1 MDYRIGIIG
10 DGPTDLRVI
19 GKLAECIVSYRRIDP
34 KPPRIF
40 ELGRLNIRDPVDKYW
55 AQASRE
61 DEYHLS
67 GEAGMRLQQEVVA
80 LLLKAIDEFKTLAS
94 CDNLSYKDMILL
106 STDSERRLKS
116 IDAYFDNYA
125 FHLAKILMAAIEKLY
140 HQMVQWGFERQFI
153 PTIVPLPL
161 FPSTEIIVAA
171 ARNSGLSIHDRT
183 PDELKRMLY
192 NVHDMD
198 QLLPEDL
205 DRHPLAH
212 ITTDSLD
219 RIFSFVPE
227 VRYLIHIMLW
237 RA

>member
-1 MDYRIGIIG
+1 M
-10 DGPTDLRVI
+10 
-19 GKLAECIVSYRRIDP
+19 
-34 KPPRIF
+34 
-40 ELGRLNIRDPVDKYW
+40 
-55 AQASRE
+55 
-61 DEYHLS
+61 
-67 GEAGMRLQQEVVA
+67 
-80 LLLKAIDEFKTLAS
+80 
-94 CDNLSYKDMILL
+94 
-106 STDSERRLKS
+106 
-116 IDAYFDNYA
+116 DAYFEDYA

-140 HQMVQWGFERQFI
+140 HQMVQWGFERRFI

-171 ARNSGLSIHDRT
+171 ARNSGLSFHGRT
-183 PDELKRMLY
+183 PGELKRMLY

-198 QLLPEDL
+198 LLSPEEL
-205 DRHPLAH
+205 DKHALAH